1 MNFKY
6 ILCLGML
13 LVISVSYSQ
22 NLSIYKSKKGV
33 EETTQALVQLIK
45 DRGLVFFETVSHEE
59 IAKERGIVIPP
70 TKVILFEDSELT
82 SKLITCQQ
90 TTALDL
96 PLKILIWEENE
107 DVYIGFI
114 NPSDMEKRFMLND
127 CHDTIEALSRL
138 MIRLVT
144 DVMRAM

>member
-13 LVISVSYSQ
+13 FTISVSFSQ

-33 EETTQALVQLIK
+33 EETTQALVRLIK
-45 DRGLVFFETVSHEE
+45 ERNLVFLETVSRDK
-59 IAKERGIVIPP
+59 IAKEKGIEIEPTNVVI
-70 TKVILFEDSELT
+70 FEDSELT

-107 DVYIGFI
+107 DVYIGFN
-114 NPSDMEKRFMLND
+114 NPLDMEKRYMLND
-127 CHDTIEALSRL
+127 CHDTIESLSRL

>member
-1 MNFKY
+1 MNFKS

-13 LVISVSYSQ
+13 FCISVSYSQ

-33 EETTQALVQLIK
+33 DETTQSIVQLIK
-45 DRGLVFFETVSHEE
+45 DRGLEYFETVDHDK
-59 IAKERGIVIPP
+59 IAKERGIEIPP
-70 TKVILFEDSELT
+70 TKVILFEDSALI

-96 PLKILIWEENE
+96 PLKILVWEENE

-127 CHDTIEALSRL
+127 CQDTIEALSRL

>member
-13 LVISVSYSQ
+13 FTISVSFSQ

-33 EETTQALVQLIK
+33 EETTQALVRLIK
-45 DRGLVFFETVSHEE
+45 ERNLVFLETVSRDK
-59 IAKERGIVIPP
+59 IAKEKGIDIEPTNVVI
-70 TKVILFEDSELT
+70 FEDSELT

-107 DVYIGFI
+107 DVYIGFN
-114 NPSDMEKRFMLND
+114 NPLDMEKRYMLND
-127 CHDTIEALSRL
+127 CHDTIESLSRL

>member
-1 MNFKY
+1 MNFKS

-13 LVISVSYSQ
+13 FCVSVSYSQ

-33 EETTQALVQLIK
+33 DETTQSIVQLIK
-45 DRGLVFFETVSHEE
+45 ERGLVYFETVDHDK
-59 IAKERGIVIPP
+59 IAKERGIKIPP

-96 PLKILIWEENE
+96 PLKILVWEENE

-114 NPSDMEKRFMLND
+114 NPSDMEKRFILND

>member
-13 LVISVSYSQ
+13 FITSVSFSQ
-22 NLSIYKSKKGV
+22 NLSIYKSKKSV
-33 EETTQALVQLIK
+33 EETTQALIQLIK
-45 DRGLVFFETVSHEE
+45 DRGLVFLETVSHDKK
-59 IAKERGIVIPP
+59 AKERGIDIAP
-70 TKVILFEDSELT
+70 TAVILFDDTELT
-82 SKLITCQQ
+82 SQLITCQQ

-96 PLKILIWEENE
+96 PLKILVWEENM

-114 NPSDMEKRFMLND
+114 DPVDMEKRFMLND
-127 CHDTIEALSRL
+127 CHDTIVALNRL

>member
-13 LVISVSYSQ
+13 LILSVSYSQ

-33 EETTQALVQLIK
+33 EETTQALVQLIMERGLSYFETVDHGKLAK
-45 DRGLVFFETVSHEE
+45 DRGIE
-59 IAKERGIVIPP
+59 IPP
-70 TKVILFEDSELT
+70 TKVIHFEDSEL
-82 SKLITCQQ
+82 SSELITCQQ

-96 PLKILIWEENE
+96 PLKILVWEENE

-114 NPSDMEKRFMLND
+114 NPSDMEKRFMLNG
-127 CHDTIEALSRL
+127 CHDTIESLSKL

>member
-1 MNFKY
+1 MNFKS

-13 LVISVSYSQ
+13 FCISVSYSQ

-33 EETTQALVQLIK
+33 DETTQSIVQLIK
-45 DRGLVFFETVSHEE
+45 DRGLEYFETVDHDK
-59 IAKERGIVIPP
+59 IAKERGIEIPP
-70 TKVILFEDSELT
+70 TKVILFEDSALT

-96 PLKILIWEENE
+96 PLKILVWEENE

>member
-13 LVISVSYSQ
+13 FIISVSYSQ

-45 DRGLVFFETVSHEE
+45 ERGLVYFETVDHSK
-59 IAKERGIVIPP
+59 IAEERGIDIPP

-96 PLKILIWEENE
+96 PLKILVWEENE

-114 NPSDMEKRFMLND
+114 NPNDMEKRFMLND
-127 CHDTIEALSRL
+127 CHDSIEALSRL